1 MLIYMVY
8 EVSWLIILAPILVSP
23 FILAFGRKLY
33 SGGALIAIG
42 AVVVSLISTLIVLVN
57 LKEPV
62 VVESF
67 EIIPTFQSG
76 NYKIAGFKWSLY
88 LDHLSIITALV
99 VAIVSLLIFIFSIEY
114 LRGDKGIARYFA
126 EISFFVGSMQG
137 LVLSNN
143 LIMLY
148 LFWEFVGLASYLLIG
163 YWHEREEVAK
173 AARKAFLVTR
183 IGDVFFLAGIVILWL
198 NLGYLPSV
206 KEIVDGKINSI
217 LASLGLAT
225 LVPLLFFGGSIGK
238 SAQFP
243 LHVWLPDAMEGPTT
257 VSALIHS
264 ATMVAAGVY
273 LVARLYE
280 MFTIEPLPLIVVG
293 FIGGFTAFYSATLG
307 LATNDVKRV
316 LAYSTISQLGLMMLA
331 LGLHIAGSA
340 MLHLYSHAFF
350 KALMFLAAGAIIHE
364 LGTRNMLEMGGL
376 SKRIKTS
383 YYGMLI
389 GGLSLIA
396 IPPFSGFFTK
406 DPIIEKAFYSDAVLF
421 TFGILTSFL
430 TALYWARMM
439 YLIYLGN
446 PRSVKAEEAEEANII
461 MKIPIYGFIIL
472 VVSFGLLAQLIP
484 FPYLLNLEFE
494 MLKLKVDVVVLSLI
508 FTAIS
513 LLGVYVYHVYYT
525 GKQYMLL
532 LTNSKF
538 GRSLRKI
545 LENGYYFDYV
555 YERIAIIVGWY
566 FGILLRFFDEK
577 IIDGIVNGLA
587 YGTKK
592 AGRAIRYFQ
601 TGNLEQYLFY
611 VFLTGIIIILLI
623 VII

>member
-1 MLIYMVY
+1 MVY
-8 EVSWLIILAPILVSP
+8 EISWLIVLAPIIVSP
-23 FILAFGRKLY
+23 FILAFGKKFY

-42 AVVVSLISTLIVLVN
+42 AVLVSLVSTLIVLIN
-57 LKEPV
+57 LKEPL

-67 EIIPTFQSG
+67 EIIPTFQYG
-76 NYKIAGFKWSLY
+76 NYQIIGFKWSLY
-88 LDHLSIITALV
+88 LDYLSVITALV

-114 LRGDKGIARYFA
+114 LRGDKGISRYFA

-183 IGDVFFLAGIVILWL
+183 IGDVFFLTGIVILWL

-206 KEIVDGKINSI
+206 KEIVEGKINAV

-225 LVPLLFFGGSIGK
+225 LIPLLFFGGSIGK

-280 MFTIEPLPLIVVG
+280 MFVIEPLPLIVVG

-307 LATNDVKRV
+307 IVSNDVKRV

-340 MLHLYSHAFF
+340 ILHLYSHAFF
-350 KALMFLAAGAIIHE
+350 KALMFLSAGAIIHE

-406 DPIIEKAFYSDAVLF
+406 DPIIEKAYYSNSILF
-421 TFGILTSFL
+421 IFGILTSFF

-439 YLIYLGN
+439 YLIYFGS
-446 PRSVKAEEAEEANII
+446 PRSEKAREAEEVNVI

-472 VVSFGLLAQLIP
+472 VILFGLLIQITY
-484 FPYLLNLEFE
+484 FPSLLNLEYE
-494 MLKLKVDVVVLSLI
+494 VIKLDIDVAILSLM
-508 FTAIS
+508 FTLVS
-513 LLGVYVYHVYYT
+513 LLGIYVYREYHRGFPYILSLVNSNF
-525 GKQYMLL
+525 GK
-532 LTNSKF
+532 TF
-538 GRSLRKI
+538 RRI
-545 LENGYYFDYV
+545 LENGYYFDYI
-555 YERIAIIVGWY
+555 YERIALIAGWY

-577 IIDGIVNGLA
+577 VIDGLVNGIA

-592 AGRAIRYFQ
+592 IGRTLRYFQ

-611 VFLTGIIIILLI
+611 VFLAAIILTLLIIII
-623 VII
+623 